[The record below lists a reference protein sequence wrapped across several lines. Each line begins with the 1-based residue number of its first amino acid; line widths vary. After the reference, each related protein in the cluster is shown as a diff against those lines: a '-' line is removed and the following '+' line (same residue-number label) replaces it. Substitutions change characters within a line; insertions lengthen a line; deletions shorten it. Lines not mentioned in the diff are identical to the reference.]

1 MSLAAKEDEE
11 EWFLAWQQ
19 IAQARKRFQAM
30 LKTSDS
36 DWAKMGFEGGAAP
49 WTQGDC
55 IAKEVQLKANL
66 FLRCEG
72 SVQKILETL
81 KRAKFPMVA
90 EASSS

>member
-11 EWFLAWQQ
+11 EWFLASQQ
-19 IAQARKRFQAM
+19 KQFQAM
-30 LKTSDS
+30 LKTPDS
-36 DWAKMGFEGGAAP
+36 DWAKMGFEGWTGP
-49 WTQGDC
+49 STQGDC

-81 KRAKFPMVA
+81 ERAKFPTVA